1 MRNQHGGP
9 RPRAGRKP
17 GSGKYG
23 EQTRTVRVPLSMV
36 DEVINFIAAK
46 GYKVPLYD
54 NRVSA
59 GTLTSTDGDV
69 VETINL
75 AAELVKNPTDTYCV
89 RVQGDSMINAGIEEG
104 DILVVNK
111 RLQPRHG
118 DIIVANVD
126 GDSTVKRLLI
136 GKDGI
141 ILQPEN
147 ERHTPIRVTGF
158 AAFQSMGVVTNILKS
173 LQLNIGAIFSPSLP
187 QNTASRGKEE
197 RGHDSGDKQIGP
209 CGTGAEH
216 ANSGGHDRHISQHIV
231 ARA

>member
-9 RPRAGRKP
+9 RPGAGRKP

-59 GTLTSTDGDV
+59 GTLTPTDDDV

-75 AAELVKNPTDTYCV
+75 ATELVKNPADTYCV

-104 DILVVNK
+104 DILVVDK

-118 DIIVANVD
+118 DIIIANVD

-141 ILQPEN
+141 TLQPEN
-147 ERHTPIRVTGF
+147 P
-158 AAFQSMGVVTNILKS
+158 K
-173 LQLNIGAIFSPSLP
+173 FSPIKL
-187 QNTASRGKEE
+187 QGNYDFICMGLVTKVI
-197 RGHDSGDKQIGP
+197 KN
-209 CGTGAEH
+209 C
-216 ANSGGHDRHISQHIV
+216 
-231 ARA
+231 

>member
-1 MRNQHGGP
+1 MTQDTRMTRNQHGGP
-9 RPRAGRKP
+9 RPGAGRKA
-17 GSGKYG
+17 GSGRYG

-59 GTLTSTDGDV
+59 GTLAPTDGDV
-69 VETINL
+69 VEIINL
-75 AAELVKNPTDTYCV
+75 TAELVKNPSDTYCV

-104 DILVVNK
+104 DILVVDK

-118 DIIVANVD
+118 DIIIANVD

-141 ILQPEN
+141 TLQPEN
-147 ERHTPIRVTGF
+147 DRHKPIRVSGW
-158 AAFQSMGVVTNILKS
+158 ADFQNMGVVLRAINI
-173 LQLNIGAIFSPSLP
+173 II
-187 QNTASRGKEE
+187 
-197 RGHDSGDKQIGP
+197 
-209 CGTGAEH
+209 
-216 ANSGGHDRHISQHIV
+216 
-231 ARA
+231 

>member
-1 MRNQHGGP
+1 MVRKQHGGP
-9 RPRAGRKP
+9 RPGAGRKA

-59 GTLTSTDGDV
+59 GTLTPTDNDV

-75 AAELVKNPTDTYCV
+75 SAELVKNPADTYCV

-104 DILVVNK
+104 DILVVDK

-118 DIIVANVD
+118 DIIIANVD
-126 GDSTVKRLLI
+126 GESTVKRLLI
-136 GKDGI
+136 GRDGI
-141 ILQPEN
+141 TLQPEN
-147 ERHTPIRVTGF
+147 K
-158 AAFQSMGVVTNILKS
+158 N
-173 LQLNIGAIFSPSLP
+173 FSPIVIS
-187 QNTASRGKEE
+187 NSASFLNMGLVVNIIKIIR
-197 RGHDSGDKQIGP
+197 R
-209 CGTGAEH
+209 
-216 ANSGGHDRHISQHIV
+216 
-231 ARA
+231 